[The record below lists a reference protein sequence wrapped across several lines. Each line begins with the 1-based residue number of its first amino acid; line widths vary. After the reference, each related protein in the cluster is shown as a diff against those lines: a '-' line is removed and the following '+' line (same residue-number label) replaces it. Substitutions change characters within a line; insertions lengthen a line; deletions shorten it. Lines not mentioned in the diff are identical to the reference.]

1 MIPLMHNLRGRRVV
15 IFGGGEVGRR
25 KAAYFL
31 PEADVRVV
39 SRSFHPDFEAMPLT
53 VLVCDLDTVT
63 DAALAEMLSGAFLAV
78 AATPA
83 PALNARIG
91 RLCRAGGVLFNDA
104 GGGVADVTLPAV
116 ARGKNY
122 TIAVS
127 TGGSS
132 PAVARWLRRR
142 IENEYGNLD
151 GMIALQQE
159 LRTLLRES
167 VPDQAHRTRILGEML
182 NDDVIWALLAT
193 RPDEARN
200 TMIRKYVP

>member
-1 MIPLMHNLRGRRVV
+1 MIPLMLNLRGRRVV

-25 KAAYFL
+25 KAAHFL
-31 PEADVRVV
+31 PEADVLVV

-53 VLVCDLDTVT
+53 ALECDLDTVT
-63 DAALAEMLSGAFLAV
+63 DAALADMLSGAFLAV

-91 RLCRAGGVLFNDA
+91 HLCRAGGVLFNDA

-116 ARGKNY
+116 ARGKNFI
-122 TIAVS
+122 IAVS

-142 IENEYGNLD
+142 IEDEYGNLD

-167 VPDQAHRTRILGEML
+167 VPDQAERSVILWEML
-182 NDDVIWALLAT
+182 NDDEIWALLAKN
-193 RPDEARN
+193 PDEARK
-200 TMIRKYVP
+200 TMIRKYVL

>member
-1 MIPLMHNLRGRRVV
+1 MIPLMLNLHGRRVV

-25 KAAYFL
+25 KAAHFL
-31 PEADVRVV
+31 PEADVLVV
-39 SRSFHPDFEAMPLT
+39 SRSFHPGFEEMPLAR
-53 VLVCDLDTVT
+53 LVCDLDTVT
-63 DAALAEMLSGAFLAV
+63 DAVLAEMLSEVFLAV

-122 TIAVS
+122 IIAVS

-142 IENEYGNLD
+142 IEDEYAHLD

-159 LRTLLRES
+159 LRTLLREK
-167 VPDQAHRTRILGEML
+167 VPDQGNRTRILRDML
-182 NDDVIWALLAT
+182 NDDAIWAMLAT
-193 RPDEARN
+193 HPDEVRN
-200 TMIRKYVP
+200 VMIRKYVP